1 MKFWGPASC
10 DDRPFFHP
18 AAGRRGA
25 RAARGDGCLGSNTG
39 MPTDDDI
46 DRRLTDLEV
55 KASFAEDTLD
65 ALNETLLR
73 QQRQIELLM
82 REVAILKER
91 APEAGRGGAAP
102 GDPRDDIPP
111 HY

>member
-1 MKFWGPASC
+1 
-10 DDRPFFHP
+10 
-18 AAGRRGA
+18 
-25 RAARGDGCLGSNTG
+25 

>member
-1 MKFWGPASC
+1 MHAL
-10 DDRPFFHP
+10 DEAETRP
-18 AAGRRGA
+18 RRR
-25 RAARGDGCLGSNTG
+25 RAILGSNTP
-39 MPTDDDI
+39 MPTEDDI